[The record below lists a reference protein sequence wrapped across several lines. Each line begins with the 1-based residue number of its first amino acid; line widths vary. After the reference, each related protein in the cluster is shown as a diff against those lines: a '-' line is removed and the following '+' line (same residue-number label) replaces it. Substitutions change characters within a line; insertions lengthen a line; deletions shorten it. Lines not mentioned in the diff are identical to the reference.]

1 VKHDWIKWIVMMVTL
16 ISLFQDHQLILTP
29 LDTLPSKDVL
39 ILYYKEGCP
48 YANQVHTLLIESIDS
63 HAKWKLATRQSTSY
77 FPSPTLR
84 IPVED
89 FYMNYIGAK
98 AIKEAIKTMIFS

>member
-1 VKHDWIKWIVMMVTL
+1 MVTL
-16 ISLFQDHQLILTP
+16 FSLFQDHQLILTP
-29 LDTLPSKDVL
+29 LDTSSSKDVL

-48 YANQVHTLLIESIDS
+48 YANQVYGLLLDSIEQTSR
-63 HAKWKLATRQSTSY
+63 WELTTRQSTPP

-89 FYMNYIGAK
+89 FYMNYIGVK
-98 AIKEAIKTMIFS
+98 AIKEAIKTRIFN

>member
-1 VKHDWIKWIVMMVTL
+1 
-16 ISLFQDHQLILTP
+16 
-29 LDTLPSKDVL
+29 
-39 ILYYKEGCP
+39 
-48 YANQVHTLLIESIDS
+48 LLIESIDS

-89 FYMNYIGAK
+89 FYMNYIGVK